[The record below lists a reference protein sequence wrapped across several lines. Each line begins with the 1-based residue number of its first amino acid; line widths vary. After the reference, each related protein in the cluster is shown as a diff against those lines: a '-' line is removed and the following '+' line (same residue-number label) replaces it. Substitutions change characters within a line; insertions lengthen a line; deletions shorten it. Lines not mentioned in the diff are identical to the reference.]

1 MSFSITHPLYFF
13 VSEAGVACLREAGQ
27 RTPGITLPS
36 LGLQAHASMPGF
48 CVCLFWF
55 FVVVVV
61 VFCGYWVLNSGP
73 YACIASTIVTD
84 SYLKL

>member
-1 MSFSITHPLYFF
+1 MSKGGWPENSRDHLAI
-13 VSEAGVACLREAGQ
+13 SGVTGSCL
-27 RTPGITLPS
+27 
-36 LGLQAHASMPGF
+36 HAWF
-48 CVCLFWF
+48 LCLFILVF

-61 VFCGYWVLNSGP
+61 VFCEYWVLNSGP